1 MHSFAI
7 SPLGVALCSPRDLW
21 QSVTSAVAVHDVTIS
36 RCIVG
41 RDVCERIVMNGQGLP
56 LQCYPLVRSTGVV
69 RQLRRR
75 PERRPTDRQPQ
86 CRYTM
91 GLYTLV
97 CYAVRFRSAI
107 VYHVVTSGD
116 HPRHKLDPIH
126 LPFLPS
132 PRKLSLPNP
141 RARFIGAMR
150 GDDVVSS

>member
-1 MHSFAI
+1 VHSFAI
-7 SPLGVALCSPRDLW
+7 SPPGVTLCAPRDLW

-56 LQCYPLVRSTGVV
+56 LQCYPLVRRTGVV

-107 VYHVVTSGD
+107 VYHVVTSED
-116 HPRHKLDPIH
+116 HPRHKLDPH
-126 LPFLPS
+126 PS
-132 PRKLSLPNP
+132 PFPPQSEKTLPP
-141 RARFIGAMR
+141 KPACEIYWRDERR
-150 GDDVVSS
+150 

>member
-1 MHSFAI
+1 
-7 SPLGVALCSPRDLW
+7 
-21 QSVTSAVAVHDVTIS
+21 
-36 RCIVG
+36 
-41 RDVCERIVMNGQGLP
+41 MNGP
-56 LQCYPLVRSTGVV
+56 AAPRVRSTGVV

-116 HPRHKLDPIH
+116 HPRHKLG
-126 LPFLPS
+126 PFPPFPPQYEKTIPPQTRVRDL
-132 PRKLSLPNP
+132 L
-141 RARFIGAMR
+141 AR
-150 GDDVVSS
+150 